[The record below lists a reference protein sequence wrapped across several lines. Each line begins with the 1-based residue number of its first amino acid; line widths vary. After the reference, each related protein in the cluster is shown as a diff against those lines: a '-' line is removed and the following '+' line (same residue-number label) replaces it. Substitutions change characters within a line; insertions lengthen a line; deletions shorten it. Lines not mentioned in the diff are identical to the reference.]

1 MSEKDDIMGL
11 AFLVGGAIHDLK
23 RNTLGDGKFITQ
35 GLPDPASLVK
45 TVAAQDISKLVEE
58 GKREAT
64 GGIPTPTSPA
74 HPVAAANAVAGSS
87 PVSDAALQS
96 MSQNLREILI
106 ELKKITARLGL

>member
-23 RNTLGDGKFITQ
+23 KNTLGDGKFITQ

-45 TVAAQDISKLVEE
+45 TVAAQDISKLVAE
-58 GKREAT
+58 GRSEAL
-64 GGIPTPTSPA
+64 GGAPVPSSPNPPA
-74 HPVAAANAVAGSS
+74 PAVAGSS
-87 PVSDAALQS
+87 QISDAALQS

-106 ELKKITARLGL
+106 ELKKITTKLGL